1 MRKEFL
7 LLEHMLIILDI
18 SVEGG
23 HPTGLEKV
31 AELQSVRVTL
41 FLSVKQYVNFHDLSD
56 KIFSFVTF
64 CYLYSL
70 CYLVFLS
77 FHIQFITEAIYTIVH
92 SSPTCLVSHL
102 T

>member
-70 CYLVFLS
+70 CYLLIFSLL
-77 FHIQFITEAIYTIVH
+77 FIVLIFSIFFF
-92 SSPTCLVSHL
+92 
-102 T
+102 